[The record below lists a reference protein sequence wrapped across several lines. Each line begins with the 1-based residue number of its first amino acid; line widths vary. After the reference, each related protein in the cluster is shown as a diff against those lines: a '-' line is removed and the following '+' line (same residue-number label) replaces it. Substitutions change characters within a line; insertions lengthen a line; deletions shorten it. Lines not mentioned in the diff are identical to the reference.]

1 MRMREKTGPVGS
13 TSHHLLLTGGGLVRA
28 LLPEHEP
35 GAPHASIGLGVLGP
49 VLGGK
54 GLGRVSTGQ
63 NPRAPSGNPLN
74 AFLIS
79 SFSFF
84 FIIHPP
90 SHPLPPLI
98 HLCFQKGLL
107 SVDCTQACM
116 FLLILFC
123 REK

>member
-1 MRMREKTGPVGS
+1 MRMREKPGPVGS
-13 TSHHLLLTGGGLVRA
+13 TSHHLLLLTGGGLVRA
-28 LLPEHEP
+28 LLPEHAP

-54 GLGRVSTGQ
+54 GSGRVSTGR

-79 SFSFF
+79 SFSFIF
-84 FIIHPP
+84 VVHPP

-98 HLCFQKGLL
+98 HSCFQKGLL
-107 SVDCTQACM
+107 RVDCT
-116 FLLILFC
+116 
-123 REK
+123 

>member
-28 LLPEHEP
+28 LLPEHAP
-35 GAPHASIGLGVLGP
+35 GAPHASTGLGVLGP

-63 NPRAPSGNPLN
+63 NPRAPSGNP
-74 AFLIS
+74 FLS
-79 SFSFF
+79 SCFSFI

-98 HLCFQKGLL
+98 HSCFQKGLL
-107 SVDCTQACM
+107 SVACTQACM
-116 FLLILFC
+116 SF
-123 REK
+123 